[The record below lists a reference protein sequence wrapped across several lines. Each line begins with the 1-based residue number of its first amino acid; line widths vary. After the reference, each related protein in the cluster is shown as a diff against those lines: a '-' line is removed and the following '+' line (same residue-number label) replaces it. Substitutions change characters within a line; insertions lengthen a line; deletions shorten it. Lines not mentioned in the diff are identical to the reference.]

1 LLQRLLNFAV
11 HLRVEAVELV
21 GAIEAEQ
28 GDAGLDGKQDV
39 FEVHGR
45 EALTVH
51 ARRSAGSL
59 LDRRGQPVL
68 PEYSFN
74 VIHKCNDKIDL
85 VCLVLSL
92 MKMNCSLCWSVNT

>member
-1 LLQRLLNFAV
+1 M
-11 HLRVEAVELV
+11 HLRIEAVELV

-59 LDRRGQPVL
+59 LDRQGLPVL

-74 VIHKCNDKIDL
+74 VIHKCNYKIDL
-85 VCLVLSL
+85 VCLVLGGL
-92 MKMNCSLCWSVNT
+92 KMDWSGCWPVNT

>member
-1 LLQRLLNFAV
+1 M
-11 HLRVEAVELV
+11 HLRVEAVELL
-21 GAIEAEQ
+21 GAVEAEQ

-45 EALTVH
+45 EALTVY

-59 LDRRGQPVL
+59 LDRPGQPVL

-74 VIHKCNDKIDL
+74 VIHKCNYKIDL
-85 VCLVLSL
+85 VCLIFGFV
-92 MKMNCSLCWSVNT
+92 KNTHERGGS